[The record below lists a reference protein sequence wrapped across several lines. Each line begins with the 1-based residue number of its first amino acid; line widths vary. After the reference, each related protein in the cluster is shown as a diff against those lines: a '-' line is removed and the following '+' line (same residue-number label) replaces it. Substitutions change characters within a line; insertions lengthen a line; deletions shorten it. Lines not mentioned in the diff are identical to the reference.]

1 MAPQAPD
8 DSFEFVLLSPPVSPE
23 SPPSA
28 VLSPTVVS
36 PTHSPPIPSS
46 ASSSPGPATHR
57 RFKRST
63 PVELSP
69 QSIQLELPSSPE
81 SPFTRSR
88 SASSGR
94 ERTSSGSPSRVPLA
108 RTRLVIT
115 KTHCQYD
122 HPMIP
127 FRSALVG
134 FRANFHSPPSSSSRV
149 RNAEITLRFHGVAGP
164 APVIKAIAPSSMGVG
179 PVAEVERTISTTGG
193 LHLGYSYGK
202 LELSRTASRTYT
214 HTTQAT
220 INSSGV
226 ETSDLWLTLDEDPVT
241 KQGVPQ
247 SIDFAVLLYLP
258 SSAPAGFEVDLR

>member
-8 DSFEFVLLSPPVSPE
+8 DSFEFVLLSPPVSPK
-23 SPPSA
+23 SLPSA
-28 VLSPTVVS
+28 VLSPTDVT

-81 SPFTRSR
+81 SPFTRNVQMVSVSVLPLTVR
-88 SASSGR
+88 AS
-94 ERTSSGSPSRVPLA
+94 

-122 HPMIP
+122 HPMVP

-149 RNAEITLRFHGVAGP
+149 RDAEITLRFHGIAGP
-164 APVIKAIAPSSMGVG
+164 APVIKAIAPSSMRVG

>member
-1 MAPQAPD
+1 MASQECD
-8 DSFEFVLLSPPVSPE
+8 DGFEFVLLSPPGSPK
-23 SPPSA
+23 SSPSA
-28 VLSPTVVS
+28 VLGPTVAA
-36 PTHSPPIPSS
+36 PTHSPPTPSS

-57 RFKRST
+57 LFKRST
-63 PVELSP
+63 PIELSP
-69 QSIQLELPSSPE
+69 QSVHIDLPSSPE
-81 SPFTRSR
+81 SPFSR
-88 SASSGR
+88 NVQMS
-94 ERTSSGSPSRVPLA
+94 

-134 FRANFHSPPSSSSRV
+134 FRANFHSPPSNSSRV
-149 RNAEITLRFHGVAGP
+149 RDAEITLRFHGIAGP
-164 APVIKAIAPSSMGVG
+164 SPVIKAIAPGSMGVG

-193 LHLGYSYGK
+193 LHLGYSPYGT
-202 LELSRTASRTYT
+202 LVISRTASHKYVR
-214 HTTQAT
+214 TTQAA

-226 ETSDLWLTLDEDPVT
+226 ETSDLWLTLEEDPIT

-247 SIDFAVLLYLP
+247 TVDFAVLLYLP